1 MSQQTEEFQTYMPP
15 QAVFESRLRRRNMW
29 GRVWQGF
36 YYFSILVAILALVS
50 LFSNII
56 NEAFG
61 AIAVQ
66 NAIEPET
73 LTDGRDLSEL
83 SNEELAQI
91 LLENANIRVLLRD
104 NLSQVPSEEFT
115 TAPMSEVLGDATM
128 PDGVGAATIG
138 DLTDEQLVQVMA
150 DNLSDAQL
158 RNLVLVHV
166 VEQEVV
172 RSWPLTETLFNYE
185 FTDADAARLEELEAE
200 IEPLQAELDGIFADL
215 EAEGVSRQI
224 IFLLSEL
231 NRTGFRGQFDA
242 GINALNPDQVGQD
255 VIDNARATADRVLEL
270 RNQIGNLDSEADA
283 LRSKIQYVVA
293 NDFPDAEIIRFQSWL
308 DSEFL
313 TVPMSS
319 TPAQAGIRTALLGSI
334 LMMIIVV
341 LVSLPVGVGAAIYL
355 QEYAND
361 NFFNRVIETNVRNL
375 AGVPSIIYGMLGL
388 AIFVRVL
395 EGITQGRTILS
406 GALTLTLLILPI
418 IIINAQEALRSVPNA
433 IREASFGLGATKW
446 QTIWRSVLPAAIP
459 GILTGTI
466 LSVSRA
472 VGETAPLIV
481 VGASTFIITDP
492 DGPFSQFTALPIQ
505 IYNWT
510 ARPQDQF
517 RDIAA
522 AAIIVLLLLMLSLNA
537 TAIII
542 RNRFS
547 RRY

>member
-1 MSQQTEEFQTYMPP
+1 MSQQEEFQTYMPP
-15 QAVFESRLRRRNMW
+15 QAVFESRLRRRNLW
-29 GRVWQGF
+29 GRIWQGF

-83 SNEELAQI
+83 SNEELSLI

-104 NLSQVPSEEFT
+104 SLSRVPSEEYT
-115 TAPMSEVLGDATM
+115 TAPLSRVFRGSTIPDGTADAT
-128 PDGVGAATIG
+128 IR

-150 DNLSDAQL
+150 ENLTDAQL
-158 RNLVLVHV
+158 RNLVLVEV

-185 FTDADAARLEELEAE
+185 FTDADAARLEALEAE
-200 IEPLQAELDGIFADL
+200 IEPLQAESDGIFADL

-242 GINALNPDQVGQD
+242 GINALNPEQVGQD
-255 VIDNARATADRVLEL
+255 VIDSARATADRVLDL
-270 RNQIGNLDSEADA
+270 RNQIETLDGEADA
-283 LRSKIQYVVA
+283 LRSKIEYVVA
-293 NDFPDAEIIRFQSWL
+293 NDFPNAEIIRFQSWL
-308 DSEFL
+308 DSDFL

-334 LMMIIVV
+334 LMMVIVV

-418 IIINAQEALRSVPNA
+418 IIINAQEALRSVPNT